1 MSFLNENPKMTSYV
15 SFALMIL
22 VWWSMTRSLAVAV
35 GMIVMLL
42 IHELGH
48 YYAAKYERVPVSP
61 PVFTP
66 FGAFIMTP
74 GHRDARQEA
83 FIALAGPVAGSA
95 AALVA
100 FVLGMLTHNTLM
112 IQIAHWG
119 FLINLFNLI
128 PLSPLDG
135 GRISMAID
143 RRMWVLG
150 VPLMAIAFFQFGA
163 SMFNLLFFGLI
174 GMQAWQDV
182 KQREEQAR
190 YDARYFNVGQQ
201 VRIKYGA
208 AYLGLAAFLAWAFF
222 MPMGL
227 FQLLQGLGL

>member
-1 MSFLNENPKMTSYV
+1 MNFMNQDPKMTSYV

-22 VWWSMTRSLAVAV
+22 VWWSMTRSLAIAA
-35 GMIVMLL
+35 GMIIMLL

-48 YYAAKYERVPVSP
+48 YYAAKHEGVPVTP

-74 GHRDARQEA
+74 GHRDAQQEA
-83 FIALAGPVAGSA
+83 FIAIAGPVAGTA
-95 AALVA
+95 AALIA
-100 FVLGMLTHNTLM
+100 FVLGVITSNSLL

-143 RRMWVLG
+143 RRLWMVG
-150 VPLMAIAFFQFGA
+150 APLMVYAFLQMGPP
-163 SMFNLLFFGLI
+163 SMFNLLFFGFI
-174 GMQAWQDV
+174 GWQAWQDV

-201 VRIKYGA
+201 VRLTYA
-208 AYLGLAAFLAWAFF
+208 ASYIGLAAFLSWAFF
-222 MPMGL
+222 MPSGL
-227 FQLLQGLGL
+227 FQLFSFLR